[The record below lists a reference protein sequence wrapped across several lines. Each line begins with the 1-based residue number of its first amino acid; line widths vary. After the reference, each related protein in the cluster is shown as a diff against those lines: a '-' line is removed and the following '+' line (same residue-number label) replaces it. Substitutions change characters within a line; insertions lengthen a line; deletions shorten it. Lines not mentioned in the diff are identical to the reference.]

1 LQSLAG
7 ERFRSY
13 KPDGEDCAMTKK
25 DEPHEIEKLIA
36 LRKSAQETKAV
47 AQVEAARKAD
57 DLAGKVRAAIV
68 VAEQALRE
76 EITKA
81 NAAIKRGGCDE
92 KFVFQSDPKSG
103 AGLSA
108 SLTLS
113 GGTGPLRDYALA
125 IDAVDGKIVIK
136 SAGMTMQLKITN
148 VFEVTS
154 QDWGALLTKMY
165 ASST

>member
-1 LQSLAG
+1 MA
-7 ERFRSY
+7 E
-13 KPDGEDCAMTKK
+13 K

-36 LRKSAQETKAV
+36 LRKSAQESKAV

-68 VAEQALRE
+68 EAEQALRA

-92 KFVFQSDPKSG
+92 KFVYQADPQSQE
-103 AGLSA
+103 GLSA
-108 SLTLS
+108 SLLLS
-113 GGTGPLRDYALA
+113 SGTGPLRSYALT
-125 IDAVDGKIVIK
+125 IDSADGKIVIK
-136 SAGMTMQLKITN
+136 SAGMTMQMKITN
-148 VFEVTS
+148 VFQVTP

>member
-1 LQSLAG
+1 MA
-7 ERFRSY
+7 E
-13 KPDGEDCAMTKK
+13 K

-36 LRKSAQETKAV
+36 LRKSARETKAV

-57 DLAGKVRAAIV
+57 DMAVKVKAAIV
-68 VAEQALRE
+68 EAERALRE
-76 EITKA
+76 EIVKA
-81 NAAIKRGGCDE
+81 NAAIKRGGCVE
-92 KFVFQSDPKSG
+92 KFVFQPDPKSG

-113 GGTGPLRDYALA
+113 SGTGPLRDYALT
-125 IDAVDGKIVIK
+125 IDAADGKIVIK
-136 SAGMTMQLKITN
+136 SAGMTMQLKMTN

-154 QDWGALLTKMY
+154 QDWGALLTRMY

>member
-1 LQSLAG
+1 MAG
-7 ERFRSY
+7 
-13 KPDGEDCAMTKK
+13 K

-36 LRKSAQETKAV
+36 FRKTARETKAV
-47 AQVEAARKAD
+47 AQIEADRKAD

-68 VAEQALRE
+68 EAEQTLRE
-76 EITKA
+76 EIRKA

-92 KFVFQSDPKSG
+92 KFVFQPDPKSQ

-108 SLTLS
+108 SLMLS
-113 GGTGPLRDYALA
+113 SGTGPLRDYAVT
-125 IDAVDGKIVIK
+125 IDAADGKIIIK
-136 SAGMTMQLKITN
+136 SAGMTMHLKITN
-148 VFEVTS
+148 VLQVTP